1 MVQSPEP
8 NTGIQAWIRRNPG
21 VTLSFVVIAIVSL
34 SAFLY
39 FFTTAR

>member
-1 MVQSPEP
+1 MVESHDP
-8 NTGIQAWIRRNPG
+8 NTGISAWIRRNPG
-21 VTLSFVVIAIVSL
+21 VTLSFVVITIVSL